1 MSAAS
6 RLQRSGLTLLG
17 IIGASSLACAH
28 PYGVP
33 RERGAVR
40 LTTEVEIAAS
50 PREVWDLLVDFEGYS
65 QWNAW
70 LPELHGEAAPGGR
83 ANGKVWL
90 DGELRRAR
98 HRVLQ
103 VDAPRALCW
112 RDAGATTWFV
122 WARRCRF
129 VRENS
134 NGTTTLREELTLN
147 GTFLDAA
154 MRRYGDALQRGIE
167 SEAESL
173 RRRAQA
179 GADEGGPRASAPS
192 VGADGRRQP

>member
-1 MSAAS
+1 MSTAWRLKLS
-6 RLQRSGLTLLG
+6 RLAPLG
-17 IIGASSLACAH
+17 IVGAGLLACAH

-40 LTTEVEIAAS
+40 LATEVEIAAS
-50 PREVWDLLVDFEGYS
+50 PQQVWDLLVDFEGYS

-70 LPELHGEAAPGGR
+70 LPELRGEAVEGGR
-83 ANGKVWL
+83 ANAKVWL
-90 DGELRRAR
+90 NGKLRRAR

-103 VDAPRALCW
+103 VDAPGTLCW

-129 VRENS
+129 VSERAD
-134 NGTTTLREELTLN
+134 GTSTLREELTLN
-147 GTFLDAA
+147 GTFVDAA
-154 MRRYGDALQRGIE
+154 VRRYGAALQRGLE

-173 RRRAQA
+173 RRRAEA
-179 GADEGGPRASAPS
+179 GGM
-192 VGADGRRQP
+192 

>member
-6 RLQRSGLTLLG
+6 RLKLSSLALLG
-17 IIGASSLACAH
+17 LLACAH

-33 RERGAVR
+33 RERGAVH

-50 PREVWDLLVDFEGYS
+50 TEAVWALLVDFEGYS
-65 QWNAW
+65 EWNTW
-70 LPELHGEAAPGGR
+70 LPELHGEAVEGGH

-90 DGELRRAR
+90 DGKLRRAR

-103 VDAPRALCW
+103 VEAPRTLCW

-129 VRENS
+129 LSERED
-134 NGTTTLREELTLN
+134 GTTVLREDLMLN
-147 GTFLDAA
+147 GSFVDAA
-154 MRRYGDALQRGIE
+154 MRKYGDDMQRGIE

-173 RRRAQA
+173 RRRAEA
-179 GADEGGPRASAPS
+179 GGP
-192 VGADGRRQP
+192 

>member
-1 MSAAS
+1 MPTAS
-6 RLQRSGLTLLG
+6 RLAVIGIAGAGL
-17 IIGASSLACAH
+17 LACAH

-33 RERGAVR
+33 RERGAVH
-40 LTTEVEIAAS
+40 LTTEIEIAAR
-50 PREVWDLLVDFEGYS
+50 PQQVWDLLVDFEGYS

-70 LPELHGEAAPGGR
+70 LPELRGEAVEGGP

-90 DGELRRAR
+90 NGKLRRVR

-103 VDAPRALCW
+103 VDEPGTLCW

-129 VRENS
+129 VSERAD
-134 NGTTTLREELTLN
+134 GTTLVREHLMLN
-147 GTFLDAA
+147 GTFVDAA
-154 MRRYGDALQRGIE
+154 MRKYGEALQRGLE

-173 RRRAQA
+173 RRRVEATGPSEPMAQ
-179 GADEGGPRASAPS
+179 
-192 VGADGRRQP
+192 

>member
-1 MSAAS
+1 VS
-6 RLQRSGLTLLG
+6 LERSSLALLG
-17 IIGASSLACAH
+17 LVSTGLLACAH
-28 PYGVP
+28 PYGIP
-33 RERGAVR
+33 REQGAVQ

-50 PREVWDLLVDFEGYS
+50 PGEVWALLVDFEGYS

-70 LPELHGEAAPGGR
+70 LPELRGEAVEGGK

-90 DGELRRAR
+90 NGKLRRAR

-103 VDAPRALCW
+103 VDAPRTLCW

-129 VRENS
+129 LTERAD
-134 NGTTTLREELTLN
+134 GTTTLREELTLN
-147 GTFLDAA
+147 GTFVDAA
-154 MRRYGDALQRGIE
+154 QRRYGDALQRGLA

-173 RRRAQA
+173 RRRAET
-179 GADEGGPRASAPS
+179 GEN
-192 VGADGRRQP
+192 

>member
-1 MSAAS
+1 MPAAS
-6 RLQRSGLTLLG
+6 RFQRSSLALLG
-17 IIGASSLACAH
+17 IVSASSIACVH

-33 RERGAVR
+33 REAGAVR

-50 PREVWDLLVDFEGYS
+50 SREVWALLVDFEGYS

-70 LPELHGEAAPGGR
+70 LPELHGEAVEGGR

-98 HRVLQ
+98 HRVLR
-103 VDAPRALCW
+103 VDAPRTLCW
-112 RDAGATTWFV
+112 RDAGMTTWFV

-129 VRENS
+129 VSEHPD
-134 NGTTTLREELTLN
+134 GTTTLREELTLN
-147 GTFLDAA
+147 GTFVDAA
-154 MRRYGDALQRGIE
+154 MRRYGEAMQRGIE

-173 RRRAQA
+173 RRRVERAT
-179 GADEGGPRASAPS
+179 ERAS
-192 VGADGRRQP
+192 GARG

>member
-1 MSAAS
+1 MFAAS
-6 RLQRSGLTLLG
+6 RPHGCGLGLLG
-17 IIGASSLACAH
+17 PVAASVLACAH

-50 PREVWDLLVDFEGYS
+50 PREVWGLLVDFEGYA

-70 LPELHGEAAPGGR
+70 LPELHGEAVEGGR
-83 ANGKVWL
+83 ANGRVWL

-98 HRVLQ
+98 HRVLR

-112 RDAGATTWFV
+112 RDAGVTTWFV

-129 VRENS
+129 LSEGAD
-134 NGTTTLREELTLN
+134 GTTVLREDLVLN
-147 GTFLDAA
+147 GTFVDAA
-154 MRRYGDALQRGIE
+154 MRRYGDALRRGIE

-173 RRRAQA
+173 RRRAEGARAPASEA
-179 GADEGGPRASAPS
+179 GR
-192 VGADGRRQP
+192 

>member
-6 RLQRSGLTLLG
+6 RFQLSSLALLG
-17 IIGASSLACAH
+17 IVSASLLACAH
-28 PYGVP
+28 SYGVP

-50 PREVWDLLVDFEGYS
+50 SREVWDLLVDFEGYS
-65 QWNAW
+65 QWNEW
-70 LPELHGEAAPGGR
+70 LPELRGEAVEGGR

-90 DGELRRAR
+90 DGKLRRAR

-103 VDAPRALCW
+103 VDAPRTLCW
-112 RDAGATTWFV
+112 RDAGVTTWFV

-129 VRENS
+129 VSERS
-134 NGTTTLREELTLN
+134 DGTTTLREELTLN
-147 GTFLDAA
+147 GTFVDAA
-154 MRRYGDALQRGIE
+154 MRRYGDALQRGLE

-173 RRRAQA
+173 QRRADGQSLPASGA
-179 GADEGGPRASAPS
+179 GSRQ
-192 VGADGRRQP
+192 GRRL